1 MLIVLT
7 VWDRGRI
14 QVAWDIRKRQEDT
27 ILFILT
33 ELVFAD
39 VHELLCAVE
48 PRAGAP
54 PHVRLLLAAGAE
66 HLERGVV
73 DELCLLHHLHTK
85 IFKVTDKNI
94 LHIWFLCTALLTG
107 N

>member
-1 MLIVLT
+1 MIVQLHRLIDL
-7 VWDRGRI
+7 RHYLRY
-14 QVAWDIRKRQEDT
+14 KRQDT
-27 ILFILT
+27 IWFLRT

-39 VHELLCAVE
+39 VHELLSAVE